1 MMKYKKT
8 KRNVMLL
15 LCITML
21 MGCTLVVSAVNC
33 TGIATVRKTGV
44 GTVYSATSGG
54 TLGLAKY
61 NASCDKGT
69 LWVEAQEW
77 RNSKYM
83 TADIKTISSGRVV
96 SGQTAKTGCV
106 LWRIKLSGATGRGYG
121 SIKAQ

>member
-1 MMKYKKT
+1 M

-21 MGCTLVVSAVNC
+21 MGCTLVVSAVNA

-44 GTVYSATSGG
+44 STVYSGASGG
-54 TLGLAKY
+54 TLGYAKY

-69 LWVEAQEW
+69 MIVSAQEW
-77 RNSKYM
+77 RNGKYM
-83 TADIKTISSGRVV
+83 TAASKTISSGRVG
-96 SGQTAKTGCV
+96 SDQTAKTGCV